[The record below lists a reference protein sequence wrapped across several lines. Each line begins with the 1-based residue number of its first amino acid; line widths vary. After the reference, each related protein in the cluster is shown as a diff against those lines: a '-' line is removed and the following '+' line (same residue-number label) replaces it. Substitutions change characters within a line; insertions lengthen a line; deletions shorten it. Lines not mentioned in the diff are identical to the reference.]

1 MLNFSWN
8 FTITEHLFLQS
19 PNLSL
24 MRALL
29 DALFK
34 CLEWRSIIQSRSSRM
49 GVRGS
54 RGTMN
59 PPKFYKNRKYTI
71 LAHLPVFDRLLR
83 LCYMRQRTLLCKKKA
98 FRSAFKTASVEFS
111 RICIRDTTNF
121 EQFSHRFHKN
131 SAYQSLSG
139 FLVSFKIT

>member
-8 FTITEHLFLQS
+8 FTITEHLLLQS

-34 CLEWRSIIQSRSSRM
+34 CLERRSIIQSRSYRM
-49 GVRGS
+49 GVRGVK
-54 RGTMN
+54 GDHEA
-59 PPKFYKNRKYTI
+59 PKFYKNRQYTI
-71 LAHLPVFDRLLR
+71 LPPLPPPGFWQTPTALLYASENVA
-83 LCYMRQRTLLCKKKA
+83 LQKKRA

-131 SAYQSLSG
+131 SAYQSFSG
-139 FLVSFKIT
+139 KFQS